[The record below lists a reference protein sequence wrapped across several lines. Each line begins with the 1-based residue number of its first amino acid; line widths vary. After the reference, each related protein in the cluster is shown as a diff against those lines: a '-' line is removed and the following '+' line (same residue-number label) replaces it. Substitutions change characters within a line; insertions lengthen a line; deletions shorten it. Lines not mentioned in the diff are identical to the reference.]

1 MQNALSIGTAPLARV
16 RSLVL
21 ALAVLALGIC
31 LGSTAVMAQSA
42 DRNQT
47 IEVNSGRV
55 IDLPR
60 PAKEIFVANPDIA
73 DVQVNSPNTVY
84 VYGRA
89 PGQTSIFA
97 VGAGGRKELELS
109 VVVTPDL
116 QRLTGDI
123 RSVLPGERIDVRPL
137 DAGVALVGNVSSPSA
152 AANAQAIA
160 TAYLGKDARILNLL
174 SVTAP
179 SQVSLRV
186 RVAEVSRQVSDQ
198 LGINWNSV
206 INSNHFAFGLANG
219 RQIVDTTTG
228 AFQYLTDGTY
238 STAFGYR
245 SKHVNVNAMLDA
257 LQSESLV
264 TILAEPNLT
273 AISGQTAS
281 FLAGG
286 EFPVPV
292 AQDNDRTTI
301 EFKEFGVRLSFTP
314 TIIDSD
320 QINLRVRPE
329 VSQLTDEGAITVD
342 NLRIPA
348 LATRRAETTVEL
360 GSGQSF
366 VIAGLLQNNLTTNV
380 DRYPGLGSLPVI
392 GALFRSQSFQ
402 RNQSELIIIVTPY
415 IVRPVTSATALSV
428 PMDGLAPTMQ
438 GQRNLTGKL
447 WQATP
452 GSASDAAPV
461 APAPTMGS
469 AGPVAPNAA
478 PAAVTPVNA
487 SGFIV
492 D

>member
-1 MQNALSIGTAPLARV
+1 MQKALSIETTPLARLRFV
-16 RSLVL
+16 VL
-21 ALAVLALGIC
+21 ALAVVALGIC
-31 LGSTAVMAQSA
+31 LDATAVLAQSA
-42 DRNQT
+42 DGSQT

-55 IDLPR
+55 INLPR

-73 DVQVNSPNTVY
+73 DVQVNSPRTVY
-84 VYGRA
+84 VYGRS

-97 VGAGGRKELELS
+97 VGAGGNKELELN

-116 QRLTGDI
+116 RRLGNDI
-123 RSVLPGERIDVRPL
+123 RSVLPGERINVRPL
-137 DAGVALVGNVSSPSA
+137 EAGVALVGSVSSPDA
-152 AANAQAIA
+152 AANAVAIA
-160 TAYLGKDARILNLL
+160 TTYLGKDAKILNLL
-174 SVTAP
+174 SVNSP

-198 LGINWNSV
+198 LGINWNSA
-206 INSNHFAFGLANG
+206 ISSGNFAFGLANG

-238 STAFGYR
+238 SSALGYR
-245 SKHVNVNAMLDA
+245 SKHVNLNAILDA

-292 AQDNDRTTI
+292 AQDNNRTTI

-329 VSQLTDEGAITVD
+329 VSQLTDEGAIMVD
-342 NLRIPA
+342 NLRVPA

-380 DRYPGLGSLPVI
+380 SRYPGLGSIPVI
-392 GALFRSQSFQ
+392 GALFRSQSFR

-415 IVRPVTSATALSV
+415 IVRPVTAGAFSV
-428 PMDGLAPTMQ
+428 PLDGLAPTTQ

-447 WQATP
+447 WQANP
-452 GSASDAAPV
+452 GPAA
-461 APAPTMGS
+461 ANAPTMGDVTP
-469 AGPVAPNAA
+469 AAAHAA